1 MKKADDNKKI
11 FYTIVFLGFLA
22 GFLKIIGGVV
32 YMSRAV
38 LVDAATS
45 IANILSLIIIM
56 YFISMSRRPP
66 DADHMYGHLRYAFGG
81 DLFMLLFYS
90 FIAGILLPD
99 LANSV
104 LKGYKVDVYAS
115 VYSFSGFMTYVVV
128 VFLTRRIGRV
138 FEIYRKMTY
147 IELVEGAVATISAF
161 TGSLYSFYLDLAG
174 GLSLYSIL
182 VFEILSSARILL
194 LDISDVI
201 SEEIIKIVS
210 EEITRKGLRIS
221 DMRLRQVYQGVYY
234 GEIIIMFP
242 EDMSL
247 REAHKIIDE
256 IERTLSKRN
265 IYVTIHP
272 EPSK

>member
-1 MKKADDNKKI
+1 LKKADDNKKI

-99 LANSV
+99 LVNSV

-161 TGSLYSFYLDLAG
+161 TGSLYSFYLDLAEDY
-174 GLSLYSIL
+174 LSIL
-182 VFEILSSARILL
+182 YLSSRYCLL
-194 LDISDVI
+194 L
-201 SEEIIKIVS
+201 E
-210 EEITRKGLRIS
+210 
-221 DMRLRQVYQGVYY
+221 
-234 GEIIIMFP
+234 FFC
-242 EDMSL
+242 
-247 REAHKIIDE
+247 
-256 IERTLSKRN
+256 
-265 IYVTIHP
+265 
-272 EPSK
+272 

>member
-1 MKKADDNKKI
+1 
-11 FYTIVFLGFLA
+11 
-22 GFLKIIGGVV
+22 
-32 YMSRAV
+32 MSRAV

-147 IELVEGAVATISAF
+147 IELVEGAMATISAF

-194 LDISDVI
+194 LDISDMI

-247 REAHKIIDE
+247 REVHKIIDE